1 MGIIKYGTEW
11 QSRQMGVK
19 MSNITERVNQYQDYK
34 YVLQDTGNIYLGAKF
49 TYEEIMDRE
58 DVSFKIKA
66 IIEHYITKE
75 ITFDTSLESHF
86 YYMKPKDFAARTYEQ
101 LKVKVKVSE
110 LKTRKGLFGKEKESY
125 TDVLYKLPQFMELSE
140 EEKKRKGIMIQEI
153 GISKLALMTFP
164 V

>member
-1 MGIIKYGTEW
+1 MGI
-11 QSRQMGVK
+11 K
-19 MSNITERVNQYQDYK
+19 MSRITEKVNQYQDYK
-34 YVLQDTGNIYLGAKF
+34 YVMQDTGNVYLGAKF

-58 DVSFKIKA
+58 DISFKIKA
-66 IIEHYITKE
+66 IIEHYIAKE
-75 ITFDTSLESHF
+75 IAFDTSLESHF

-110 LKTRKGLFGKEKESY
+110 LKNRKGLSGKEKR
-125 TDVLYKLPQFMELSE
+125 TYKDRIYKISDFLELPE
-140 EEKKRKGIMIQEI
+140 EEKKQKGIMIQEI

>member
-1 MGIIKYGTEW
+1 MKMGKL
-11 QSRQMGVK
+11 
-19 MSNITERVNQYQDYK
+19 TERVNQYQDYK

-49 TYEEIMDRE
+49 SYEEIMDRE

-66 IIEHYITKE
+66 VIEHYIAKE
-75 ITFDTSLESHF
+75 VALDTSLESHF

-101 LKVKVKVSE
+101 LKVKIKVSE
-110 LKTRKGLFGKEKESY
+110 LKSKKGLFGKEKQAY
-125 TDVLYKLPQFMELSE
+125 TDMVYKLPRFTEMSE
-140 EEKKRKGIMIQEI
+140 EEKRQKGIMIQEI

>member
-1 MGIIKYGTEW
+1 MGK
-11 QSRQMGVK
+11 
-19 MSNITERVNQYQDYK
+19 ITERVNQYQDYK
-34 YVLQDTGNIYLGAKF
+34 YVLQDTGNVYLGAKF

-66 IIEHYITKE
+66 IIEHYIAKE
-75 ITFDTSLESHF
+75 VTLDTSLESHF

-101 LKVKVKVSE
+101 LKVKIKVSE
-110 LKTRKGLFGKEKESY
+110 LKSRKGLLGKEKQTY
-125 TDVLYKLPQFMELSE
+125 ADMVYKISQFAELSE
-140 EEKKRKGIMIQEI
+140 EEKKQKGIMIQEI